1 MRQIVKGLRARFTKL
16 DGGEYQAIV
25 VRKDELPG
33 GFMAANTKGGGKS
46 MNLRPGYEVV
56 WSATDCHW
64 LTVNM
69 ASCQPLERV
78 PVVF

>member
-1 MRQIVKGLRARFTKL
+1 MREIVMGLRARFTKL
-16 DGGEYQAIV
+16 DGGEYVAIV
-25 VRKDELPG
+25 VRKNELPG
-33 GFMAANTKGGGKS
+33 AFMTHNVKGNGKP
-46 MNLRPGYEVV
+46 MKLREGYETV